1 MPLLLRTKHV
11 IRQMAPSFGRMV
23 HVSAMSLTM
32 MRVSSMHAG
41 IALDDVVLAAATIEG
56 VTIPMIASTTTA
68 TRASAL
74 AIPLPRSGATTSLLQ
89 PLMALPLIQTA
100 FNCMIEERAL
110 FSNHDILSQ
119 YYKVAII

>member
-1 MPLLLRTKHV
+1 
-11 IRQMAPSFGRMV
+11 MAPSFGRMV

-32 MRVSSMHAG
+32 MRVSSMHTG
-41 IALDDVVLAAATIEG
+41 IALDDVVLAAATMEG
-56 VTIPMIASTTTA
+56 VPIPMIASTT